1 MVGVAVPACLSP
13 TRLAGRIGRL
23 PQFGSLG
30 GLALGVLLHPVPRPV
45 LNALLRPV
53 LGAVPGGHGDHD
65 SPATGPVV
73 DRVPEATAQIA
84 PGRP

>member
-1 MVGVAVPACLSP
+1 MVCVAVPACVP
-13 TRLAGRIGRL
+13 PAGLAGHVGRL

-30 GLALGVLLHPVPRPV
+30 GLALGVLLYPVPRPV

-53 LGAVPGGHGDHD
+53 VGAVPGGHGDHD
-65 SPATGPVV
+65 SPATGAVV
-73 DRVPEATAQIA
+73 DRVPEVTAQTA